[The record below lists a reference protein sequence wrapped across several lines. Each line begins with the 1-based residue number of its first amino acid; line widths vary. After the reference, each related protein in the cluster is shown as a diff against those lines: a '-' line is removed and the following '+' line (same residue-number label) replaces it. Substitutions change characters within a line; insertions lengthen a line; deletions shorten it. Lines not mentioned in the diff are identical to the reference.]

1 MVSSVDTAL
10 HLVHFS
16 QCVADDDDGDDD
28 NDFRPHEV
36 LFQQRCL
43 LKTCADIPHS
53 DWAFPLYSFSQCLVG
68 DDDNT
73 DDGKI
78 FVSFRKYLLD
88 HVNNIFTS
96 CFRKRNGQLIAL
108 TQFFY
113 ATQSSQSR

>member
-16 QCVADDDDGDDD
+16 QCVADDGDDDNSYDYDGDDGDDGDDD

-78 FVSFRKYLLD
+78 FVSFR
-88 HVNNIFTS
+88 NF
-96 CFRKRNGQLIAL
+96 FLIMS
-108 TQFFY
+108 T
-113 ATQSSQSR
+113 T